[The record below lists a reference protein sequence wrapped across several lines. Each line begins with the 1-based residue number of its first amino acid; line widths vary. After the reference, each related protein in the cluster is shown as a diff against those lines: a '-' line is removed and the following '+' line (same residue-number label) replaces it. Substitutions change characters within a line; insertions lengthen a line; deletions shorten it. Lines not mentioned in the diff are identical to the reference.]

1 MDLKPAIAALKAGE
15 VDAQENPLANTVDY
29 GVHNLHR
36 YHTLSGHSYLSRG
49 IYCNRAAYDS
59 WPEPVQRAL
68 REATRAA
75 ILVQRQLAVEEEN
88 VARNAIVAAG
98 GEIVMLTVDERAA
111 FVDAVSSL
119 HEAARRRFPQAFA
132 LLKDSS

>member
-1 MDLKPAIAALKAGE
+1 
-15 VDAQENPLANTVDY
+15 
-29 GVHNLHR
+29 VHNLHR

-59 WPEPVQRAL
+59 WPEPVQQAI

-75 ILVQRQLAVEEEN
+75 ILVQRQLAVEEED
-88 VARNAIVAAG
+88 VARDAIVAAG
-98 GEIVMLTVDERAA
+98 GEIVTLTVNERAA
-111 FVDAVSSL
+111 FVDAVRSL